1 MMEYEKCLVELDMVL
16 NHLSKE
22 DLKKIPEDILK
33 GIRKKKDRDYIWKY
47 DETKQLKD
55 QQLNRRTIAMLSYLN
70 MEYLLNDE
78 QKKFMKKIHDL
89 NEQKIE
95 RTKKEKYN
103 IDNLFDNLKYNTKVN
118 SMQTNSNNA
127 ILVVNEKKWY
137 SKVFEFIKKSFKKN
151 LFKDS

>member
-1 MMEYEKCLVELDMVL
+1 MVL

-47 DETKQLKD
+47 DETKQLKE

-95 RTKKEKYN
+95 RDKKEKYN
-103 IDNLFDNLKYNTKVN
+103 IDNLFDNSKYNTKIN
-118 SMQTNSNNA
+118 SFQTSSNNA
-127 ILVVNEKKWY
+127 IILVKEKTWY
-137 SKVFEFIKKSFKKN
+137 SKLFKFIKNFFDNK
-151 LFKDS
+151 